1 MRTDLLLDKKCVH
14 IKLDKDVHTALRS
27 KLFKYNVSMQDLFNE
42 CAHLVAAGST
52 KGQTIVESIVKRKI
66 QEAISGSKKK
76 RKELV
81 INEVDTDT
89 LYSMI
94 NEPKDKEA

>member
-27 KLFKYNVSMQDLFNE
+27 KLFKFNVSMQDLFNE
-42 CAHLVAAGST
+42 CAHLVAAESS
-52 KGQTIVESIVKRKI
+52 KGQAIVESIVKRKI
-66 QEAISGSKKK
+66 QEAISGKKKK

-81 INEVDTDT
+81 INEVDTET

-94 NEPKDKEA
+94 NESKDKEA